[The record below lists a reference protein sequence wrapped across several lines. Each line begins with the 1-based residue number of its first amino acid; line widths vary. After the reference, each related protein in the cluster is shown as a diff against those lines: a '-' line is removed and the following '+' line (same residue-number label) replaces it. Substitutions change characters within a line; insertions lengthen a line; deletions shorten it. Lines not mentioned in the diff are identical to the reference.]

1 MHGEAGAC
9 GRMSDDK
16 ARPVLILGAG
26 RHGRNIADT
35 VLWSGGAVFGFADDT
50 KERGSRVDK
59 IEVLGGFDLI
69 RDPELLRRVAVH
81 VAVGNSLHR
90 KRLTEDLKERGAVL
104 ASVIHP
110 SAVISPHAKL
120 GEGIYIAPYVR
131 ISPEAWLHTGCLIDP
146 LCTIGGGSDLGD
158 FVMLAAHC
166 SLVADST
173 IGAGTFLG
181 SHVVVAG
188 VSIGA
193 GCIIGAGSMVL
204 RDIPDN
210 VRAFGSPAKVVGP
223 ADWSRPPV

>member
-1 MHGEAGAC
+1 MH
-9 GRMSDDK
+9 DDK
-16 ARPVLILGAG
+16 TRPVLILGAG

-35 VLWSGGAVFGFADDT
+35 VLWSGGTVFGFADDT
-50 KERGSRVDK
+50 KARGTLVDK
-59 IEVLGGFDLI
+59 IEVVGGFDLI
-69 RDPELLRRVAVH
+69 HDAGLLQRVAVH
-81 VAVGNSLHR
+81 VAIGNSIHR
-90 KRLTEDLKERGAVL
+90 KRFAGEVLTRGGIL

-110 SAVISPHAKL
+110 SVVISPHAEL
-120 GEGIYIAPYVR
+120 GAGIYIAPYVR
-131 ISPEAWLHTGCLIDP
+131 ISPEARLGTGCLIDP

-181 SHVVVAG
+181 THVSVAG

-193 GCIIGAGSMVL
+193 GCIIGAGSVVL
-204 RDIPDN
+204 RDLPDN
-210 VRAFGSPAKVVGP
+210 VRAFGVPAKVMGP